1 MIVSALVFSTAGLF
15 TKGVEAGA
23 WDVIFWRGVFAA
35 LFTWIY
41 VIWRGTYRGDF
52 ITVGNPGWIVAI
64 IGAAGSAA
72 FISSFKFTSV
82 GNVTLIYA
90 SAPVLAAVL
99 AWWWIGERLTLA
111 VASGC
116 ALAFSGVTIIV
127 GGSFG
132 ALSLRG
138 DLLALFMTLVLALI
152 MVIYRKYPQTP
163 SAGPMALSCILLLP
177 PALYFG
183 NPFSIAPTEIVIL
196 AIFGLVFAL
205 ASVTLAEG
213 AKRLPSGETALLSI
227 LESPFAPVLAW
238 LVLSEIPSLATVTG
252 GALILAGVVGSQILT
267 LRPSK
272 PTLEIIHGDRNE
284 TERHTQDL
292 H

>member
-1 MIVSALVFSTAGLF
+1 MVVSALVFSTAGLF
-15 TKGVEAGA
+15 TKGVEAAA
-23 WDVIFWRGVFAA
+23 WDVIFWRGLFAA

-41 VIWRGTYRGDF
+41 VTWRGTSRTDF
-52 ITVGNPGWIVAI
+52 IAVGIPGWIVAI
-64 IGAAGSAA
+64 VGAAGSAA
-72 FISSFKFTSV
+72 FISSFKFTAI

-111 VASGC
+111 VACGC
-116 ALAFSGVTIIV
+116 ALAFSGVAIIV

-138 DLLALFMTLVLALI
+138 DLLALFMTFVLAFI
-152 MVIYRKYPQTP
+152 MVIYRRCPQTP
-163 SAGPMALSCILLLP
+163 SAGPMALSCIILLP
-177 PALYFG
+177 PALYIG
-183 NPFSIAPTEIVIL
+183 DPFAIDGVEILIL
-196 AIFGLVFAL
+196 VVFGLVFAL

-238 LVLSEIPSLATVTG
+238 LVLSEIPSLATLAG
-252 GALILAGVVGSQILT
+252 GVLILIGVIGSQLPA
-267 LRPSK
+267 LRFSR
-272 PTLEIIHGDRNE
+272 PTLETTYGDRKK